1 MNSAENYRRA
11 VLFDTPER
19 IPVACHASGAM
30 WSLYDQNQFCDLL
43 ESHPLLF
50 PNFKR
55 PELPYRPSFQFNE
68 RAGVPYTDPWQCVWE
83 TDMDGII
90 GVVRQHPLADMSRFR
105 EYRMPDPALT
115 DGTYPLNLEEKKR
128 HVEACR
134 AAGGLAQLGLP
145 HGHTFLRLQDIRG
158 YEDAVC
164 DLYEENPDTL
174 RLLDMIGTF
183 NLHVV
188 ENLLSLNPDIMSFP
202 EDLGMQ
208 NGPMLS
214 PDLFRRHIKP
224 IYRKMMQRAL
234 DSGCLIH
241 MHSDGDIRQLV
252 DDLVCSG
259 VQIVNLQDLV
269 NGIDWIERN
278 LAHKVCI
285 ELDIDRQNVTVHGS
299 PREIDELIRQEV
311 SRLGSREGGLML
323 VYGLYPGTPI
333 ENAAAV
339 MDAMEKYT
347 GFFS

>member
-1 MNSAENYRRA
+1 MNSAENDRRA
-11 VLFDTPER
+11 VLFETPER
-19 IPVACHASGAM
+19 IPMTFCVNGAM
-30 WSLYDQNQFCDLL
+30 WNIYDQNQLCDLL

-50 PNFKR
+50 PDFKR
-55 PELPYRPSFQFNE
+55 PELPYRPTFLFNE

-83 TDMDGII
+83 TDRDGII
-90 GVVRQHPLADMSRFR
+90 GVVRRHPLADMSRFA
-105 EYRMPDPALT
+105 EYRMPDPDLT
-115 DGTYPLNLEEKKR
+115 DGTYPLNLEEKRR

-164 DLYEENPDTL
+164 DLYEENPDIL
-174 RLLDMIGTF
+174 RLLEMIGTF
-183 NLHVV
+183 NLRVV
-188 ENLLSLNPDIMSFP
+188 EKLLSLKPDVMSFP

-214 PDLFRRHIKP
+214 PELFRRHIKP
-224 IYRKMMQRAL
+224 IYQKMMRRAL
-234 DSGCLIH
+234 DCGCLIH
-241 MHSDGDIRQLV
+241 MHSDGDIRLLV

-285 ELDIDRQNVTVHGS
+285 ELDVDRQDVIVRGT

-323 VYGLYPGTPI
+323 IYGLYPGTPI

-339 MDAMEKYT
+339 MDAMERYA